1 MQTTITARHF
11 EITDQLREY
20 VDRKAGKLERY
31 SHYII
36 NLELVLSKGS
46 PLEEVEGKVHLKH
59 ELLTARAQ
67 SKDLLLGISEVVDRL
82 LTQMKRH
89 DERMQDRKKAPPP
102 PPVAE

>member
-1 MQTTITARHF
+1 MQTSITARHF
-11 EITDQLREY
+11 ELTDQLREY
-20 VDRKAGKLERY
+20 VNRKAAKLERY

-36 NLELVLSKGS
+36 NLELILAKGS

-59 ELLTARAQ
+59 ELLTAKAQ

-89 DERMQDRKKAPPP
+89 DQKMQDRKRDGLPPP
-102 PPVAE
+102 AE

>member
-11 EITDQLREY
+11 ELTDQLREY
-20 VDRKAGKLERY
+20 VNRKAAKLERY

-36 NLELVLSKGS
+36 NLELVLAKGS
-46 PLEEVEGKVHLKH
+46 PLEEVEGRVHLKH
-59 ELLTARAQ
+59 ELLTAKAQ

-89 DERMQDRKKAPPP
+89 DEKMLDRKRNASTPP
-102 PPVAE
+102 AE